1 MFSDLESDYKD
12 LSKEIEEFKSINQ
25 DYEKLITEL
34 KEDNKN
40 LRLHTELNVKET
52 KSIKCQ
58 TEKWL
63 MSKSINYNEIELSPD
78 KINRSNQ
85 SILKKTNSASTIF
98 TNTNNSNSILKKEKS
113 IEKSNTKNESFL
125 EFRNEIMTVLNEF
138 KQYPEKIK
146 EDLKIEILNKFNSMT
161 NLSTY
166 DQNNTINTEYD
177 KNFANPSPFKNNT
190 KTTNSLYNYHS
201 PTFSSLSRDNNT
213 PNYNINSSKLLDTT
227 HQSLQ
232 FNNNNNN
239 FQQPYSNAQINPNP
253 STYPSNV
260 KLNLNISNVHDNN
273 KTIEGFTNSIISNNT
288 KDYNNNYQMYEK
300 TRDVNVYMNNIKNSI

>member
-25 DYEKLITEL
+25 DYEKIITEL

-63 MSKSINYNEIELSPD
+63 MSKSINYNEIEVSPD
-78 KINRSNQ
+78 KINRSNT

-98 TNTNNSNSILKKEKS
+98 TNINNSNSILKKEKS

-146 EDLKIEILNKFNSMT
+146 EDLKVEILNKFNSMT

-177 KNFANPSPFKNNT
+177 KNFTNPSPFKNNT

-213 PNYNINSSKLLDTT
+213 PN
-227 HQSLQ
+227 
-232 FNNNNNN
+232 
-239 FQQPYSNAQINPNP
+239 
-253 STYPSNV
+253 
-260 KLNLNISNVHDNN
+260 
-273 KTIEGFTNSIISNNT
+273 
-288 KDYNNNYQMYEK
+288 
-300 TRDVNVYMNNIKNSI
+300 